1 MWHHCWKNIYVIYPN
16 HYYVDH
22 YILPFYQR
30 KVSNVVLIAIL
41 GSTLWWRDLL
51 LFLEI
56 RNRRLQLEALSH
68 LIQLL
73 PVAHRDTLYVLLK
86 FLAHVA
92 RCSDDVMNLSNN
104 TCISVGNKMDSANL
118 ATVIAPNILHSNKDA
133 SAIVASEEEAEERL
147 DVINVVRTMIDH
159 YEEIFA
165 VPADV
170 MDDVYTVMMDTFPQQ
185 LDYLFDRKQSQDRK
199 E

>member
-1 MWHHCWKNIYVIYPN
+1 M
-16 HYYVDH
+16 
-22 YILPFYQR
+22 
-30 KVSNVVLIAIL
+30 
-41 GSTLWWRDLL
+41 
-51 LFLEI
+51 FLEI

-92 RCSDDVMNLSNN
+92 RCSDDVMNLANN
-104 TCISVGNKMDSANL
+104 TCLSVGNKMDSANL

-133 SAIVASEEEAEERL
+133 STFVASEEEAEERL

-159 YEEIFA
+159 YEELFA

-170 MDDVYTVMMDTFPQQ
+170 MDDVYTVMMDTYPQQ
-185 LDYLFDRKQSQDRK
+185 LDYLFDRKQSHDRK